1 MCDFIPQELWLA
13 TSLPKQTPFIAS
25 ALFRAFDFET
35 QKQGRERE
43 KLWQCCKLRERTWKR
58 RLSQNNTTSGGRRK
72 KVFRR
77 RTLLPDIKT
86 CRMSVFPTSWL
97 PVACLKSLAKCLRF
111 CDITSSATGSSL
123 KGCKQTAFCT
133 DRLENWRI
141 FTRTRMMKRTTVDK
155 QTYAVWYVM
164 ITVDFHNMLYRET
177 VGCRC
182 VYNLICIHGSKGQ
195 NNRNL
200 QHSFQ
205 QQKVQNK
212 VHDIK
217 ITKVTLI

>member
-77 RTLLPDIKT
+77 RTLLPDIKA

-97 PVACLKSLAKCLRF
+97 PFACLKSLVSEVLWYNKFTSYFNLWTSFNKLKDVNRLRSVLT
-111 CDITSSATGSSL
+111 DL
-123 KGCKQTAFCT
+123 KT
-133 DRLENWRI
+133 D
-141 FTRTRMMKRTTVDK
+141 
-155 QTYAVWYVM
+155 
-164 ITVDFHNMLYRET
+164 
-177 VGCRC
+177 
-182 VYNLICIHGSKGQ
+182 VYLPGLGWWNAPP
-195 NNRNL
+195 
-200 QHSFQ
+200 
-205 QQKVQNK
+205 
-212 VHDIK
+212 
-217 ITKVTLI
+217 